1 MNKKFST
8 LVAGLALCTAF
19 TANAKVENGK
29 VYQLTNEDGKYL
41 SVTESYT
48 KTDSLILA
56 DAPTAD
62 IKNTDYQ
69 KSLWKVT
76 YRFVSLANTWAY
88 TLTNSATGRVLTLDK
103 QAERN
108 FKNEGAFIAPENVT
122 AVTLSAQLDNKTVV
136 SIIAKDDVEAERTD
150 IVTLE
155 KGTAVSASAINFT
168 VAAPAKINMTADLL
182 NNKYGSPFALTFD
195 KNLDGNPLAGK
206 ELFATDIDGLDGYVT
221 LQDRTTGKY
230 LVVDSTS
237 WSSNLSSEKFWKLT
251 VDAQPKDEAAAA
263 DKATGVTAG
272 TILENGRA
280 KELYAF
286 KVVLDPSDNSKMI
299 LYPYAT
305 PVYKGANDTEK
316 KSKMCYDMEVAANGE
331 MIAFGNFAG
340 TEKLTIWTKD
350 AAKCTFAEVKL
361 PTTLDPEY
369 TYFVKDMNNAKS
381 DEDHSANKN
390 KGKYYVFSFCENG
403 TVHAGAVTEVPT
415 ALWYLTETN
424 NLANMWNTNSTRGGA
439 IIRVIDDAK
448 AIYSFGTDTVQLVK
462 GPKVEDAQELAYK
475 KVSKEDLVN
484 GALSF
489 RLKSDL
495 LENLYVTV
503 KDGKLY
509 VAAGELASAYR
520 FKVEEVELDE
530 ANSTVAESNGVKVY
544 KYNVTDRLGKATLCS
559 KNENGTDYYLMGE
572 PDVENGVYPVTLS
585 FLSTGVENEYKL
597 VSSSEYTEEYGY
609 YGSAISA
616 LAGSGMLYTAS
627 WCNTENTTF
636 EFAKKD
642 APTYATLNIGHVQI
656 TSYTEDDNKMI
667 ASQKDGFAVLKAEGQ
682 SILKSDV
689 YTHDSLTLWLDT
701 ACLTFE
707 ETMPL
712 YYLSTNAFAEEGVKT
727 RNYLMNTL
735 DSAEVKGY
743 AYEAAGAEAV
753 RAAFIAGSVCGI
765 DSIAIKGDTINAMN
779 LNPAAV
785 AFEVA
790 AEYSDEAYKILSVQ
804 EYLNPAYDEE
814 AAEEQGEEY
823 DVEKYLPRN
832 AYLAHLNNVVYWT
845 TDPEQAEVFKVMTTS
860 TPTSNDKIAAES
872 AISVIANDGTVT
884 IQGAAGKS
892 VVISN
897 ILGKVVAETVLSSD
911 NATIAVP
918 AGIVAVAVEG
928 EAAVKVVVK

>member
-103 QAERN
+103 QAEWN

-424 NLANMWNTNSTRGGA
+424 NLANMWNTNSTRGGP

-627 WCNTENTTF
+627 RCNTENTTF

>member
-103 QAERN
+103 QAEWN

-448 AIYSFGTDTVQLVK
+448 AIYSFGKDTVQLVK

-572 PDVENGVYPVTLS
+572 PDVENSVYPVTLS

-597 VSSSEYTEEYGY
+597 VSYSEYTEEYGY

>member
-103 QAERN
+103 QAEWN

-381 DEDHSANKN
+381 DEDHSANKY
-390 KGKYYVFSFCENG
+390 KGQYFVYSFCGEG
-403 TVHAGAVTEVPT
+403 TVYAKTVTEVPT

-424 NLANMWNTNSTRGGA
+424 TLANMWNTNSPIGGA
-439 IIRVIDDAK
+439 TIRVIDDAK

>member
-103 QAERN
+103 QAEWN

-530 ANSTVAESNGVKVY
+530 ADSTVAESNGVKVY

-572 PDVENGVYPVTLS
+572 PDVENSVCPVTLS

-597 VSSSEYTEEYGY
+597 VSYSEYTEEYGY

-743 AYEAAGAEAV
+743 AYEAASAEAV